1 MNLDVGHTIEG
12 GLILADEAID
22 IGVPTID
29 LEYLLKYTKRT
40 IETPDKW
47 TKEAW
52 ARSPKNRR
60 CKVTSPR
67 ACKFCLSGGLN
78 YCFWA
83 LGGRAH
89 YQTDKAVWRA
99 NSAIYR
105 TARLMLLDSIENKPI
120 HMTLMKWNDLEYIT
134 HDDVIAVLD
143 TAIANVNDYEYI
155 KGLMDPDNDA
165 WILMALQKGGGV
177 RVPSVHQQGSV

>member
-1 MNLDVGHTIEG
+1 MNIDVGHTIEG
-12 GLILADEAID
+12 GLILADEAIE

-40 IETPDKW
+40 IETPEQW
-47 TKEAW
+47 TQHAW

-60 CKVTSPR
+60 CKITNPR
-67 ACKFCLSGGLN
+67 ACKFCLHGGLD
-78 YCFWA
+78 YCFWL

-99 NSAIYR
+99 NSAIVR
-105 TARLMLLDSIENKPI
+105 TARYMLTDAIEDLPM
-120 HMTLMKWNDLEYIT
+120 HMNLLQWNDLDTTE

-155 KGLMDPDNDA
+155 KGLMNPDRDA

-177 RVPSVHQQGSV
+177 RVPSVH